1 MKNIRK
7 KSWSEILQINNDE
20 IEEVTDEI
28 LDKQMK
34 DAPAG
39 TKYSA
44 TSDKKTIISINHFYS
59 KS

>member
-1 MKNIRK
+1 MA
-7 KSWSEILQINNDE
+7 
-20 IEEVTDEI
+20 TDEI

-39 TKYSA
+39 TKYTA